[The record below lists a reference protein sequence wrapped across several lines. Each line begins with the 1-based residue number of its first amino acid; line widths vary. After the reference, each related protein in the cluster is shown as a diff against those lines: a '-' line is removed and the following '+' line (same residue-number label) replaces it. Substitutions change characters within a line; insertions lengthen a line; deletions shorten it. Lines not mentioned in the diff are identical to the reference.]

1 MRTRRIPSVSRAF
14 SPYLAHSTH
23 GDGGQSGSTC
33 PSEAFS
39 AGTTYFPSTSS
50 SAVLLKQANRES
62 PRERGRESGSAAGQE
77 HPRRGE
83 KEGGREGAKPPPR
96 SAPHGAHAPAPR
108 PDHARP
114 AAAGDSGRRAGSG
127 GRQRL
132 PPGRQPR
139 RRPGPPAPSSAPLS
153 PVPPRRRPLTP
164 EPDGHGGGSDC
175 GRAPRGRAL
184 RTRPGRRSPAASR
197 TGAAGRPLGGRW
209 AAPAL
214 PAGGVLR
221 GGPGW
226 RVCAQPALLQL
237 LVFCL
242 VVGWLVG

>member
-1 MRTRRIPSVSRAF
+1 MSLRGIFRGHHLLPFYIQQRGPAKTSKPRVTSGERARKR
-14 SPYLAHSTH
+14 LR
-23 GDGGQSGSTC
+23 GGPGA
-33 PSEAFS
+33 PS
-39 AGTTYFPSTSS
+39 AG
-50 SAVLLKQANRES
+50 R
-62 PRERGRESGSAAGQE
+62 
-77 HPRRGE
+77 
-83 KEGGREGAKPPPR
+83 EGGTEGAKPPPR

-226 RVCAQPALLQL
+226 RVCAQPALLEF
-237 LVFCL
+237 LVFWL
-242 VVGWLVG
+242 VGWLVG